1 MKKYFMQLRTLT
13 GPLLIIAIAFASWS
27 FRTQLFPRSREV
39 TQSAENLS
47 TGKTEKQTVLE
58 VGGRARKN
66 LGIIVAQA
74 KLQSQW
80 RSVSIP
86 GEIADQPGLS
96 DRGVTAPAVGVVGSI
111 HVFPG
116 DTVRPGEAL
125 FTLQLFSEYLQAT
138 QTQLFKAIRET
149 AIVNTEIDRLSN
161 AVNTGAIPPSRLI
174 ESRGELNRQAALIQ
188 AARQELLNRGLSP
201 EQVANVETGSFVS
214 SIEVKAPP
222 RRQQREIAST
232 IGTASNLTI
241 VPSDPQENDGDFYY
255 EVQDLSV
262 ELGQQVQA
270 GQLLVNLSNHQN
282 LFVVGH
288 AFKREA
294 ASLERAV
301 QEQRPI
307 EIEFSEDQTD
317 GWQKLDQSFEIR
329 HLANTIDKNNRT
341 FDFFI
346 PLSNQ
351 SRSIERQGRALKVW
365 RYRPGQRAKI
375 HLPVEEFKNVFVLP
389 TEGVVRDG
397 ADAYVFRQ
405 NGDLFKQL
413 AVRVLHEDRRYVV
426 IANEGSIA
434 IGSYLAQNAAASLNR
449 ILKAQ
454 TASGEQPGLH
464 VHPDGTTH
472 AAH

>member
-1 MKKYFMQLRTLT
+1 MKLSFLA
-13 GPLLIIAIAFASWS
+13 GCLLIIAIAFTAWS
-27 FRTQLFPRSREV
+27 FRLQLFPATREI
-39 TQSAENLS
+39 TQSAENAS
-47 TGKTEKQTVLE
+47 KSKTEKQTVLE
-58 VGGRARKN
+58 VGEQARKN
-66 LGIIVAQA
+66 LGLIVAPA
-74 KLQSQW
+74 KLQNHW
-80 RSVSIP
+80 RSVLIP

-96 DRGVTAPAVGVVGSI
+96 DRGVTAPAVGVVASI
-111 HVFPG
+111 LVFPG
-116 DTVRPGEAL
+116 DIVRPGEAL

-149 AIVNTEIDRLSN
+149 VIVNAEIDRLSS
-161 AVNTGAIPPSRLI
+161 AVSTGALPQNRLI
-174 ESRGELNRQAALIQ
+174 ESRSELNRQATLIQ
-188 AARQELLNRGLSP
+188 SARQELLNRGLSP
-201 EQVANVETGSFVS
+201 EQVMQVETGIFVS

-222 RRQQREIAST
+222 RRQPKELTST

-241 VPSDPQENDGDFYY
+241 NPSDDEHSDSDFYY

-294 ASLERAV
+294 ASLELAV

-307 EIEFSEDQTD
+307 EVEFSEDQANK
-317 GWQKLDQSFEIR
+317 WQPLDQTFEIR

-346 PLSNQ
+346 PLSNP
-351 SRSIERQGRALKVW
+351 SRSIKRPGKALKVW
-365 RYRPGQRAKI
+365 RFRPGQRAKI
-375 HLPVEEFKNVFVLP
+375 HIPVELFENVFVMP
-389 TEGVVRDG
+389 TEAVVREN

-413 AVRVLHEDRRYVV
+413 SVRVLHEDRRHIT
-426 IANEGSIA
+426 IANDGSIT

-464 VHPDGTTH
+464 VHADGTTH

>member
-1 MKKYFMQLRTLT
+1 MKNLILKLRTFA
-13 GPLLIIAIAFASWS
+13 GPLLIVAIAFAIWH
-27 FRTQLFPRSREV
+27 FRSHLFTRSTEA
-39 TQSAENLS
+39 TPAAKNASK
-47 TGKTEKQTVLE
+47 GKAEKQTVLE
-58 VGGRARKN
+58 VGEKARKN
-66 LGIIVAQA
+66 LGLIVAPA
-74 KLQSQW
+74 KLQTQW
-80 RSVSIP
+80 RSVLIP

-96 DRGVTAPAVGVVGSI
+96 DRGVTAPAVGVVASI
-111 HVFPG
+111 HVYPG
-116 DTVRPGEAL
+116 NTVRPGEAL

-149 AIVNTEIDRLSN
+149 AISNAEIERLSSG
-161 AVNTGAIPPSRLI
+161 VNSGAIPQSRLI
-174 ESRGELNRQAALIQ
+174 ESRSEINRQATLAQ

-201 EQVANVETGSFVS
+201 EQVAKVETGSFVS

-222 RRQQREIAST
+222 RRQLKELAST
-232 IGTASNLTI
+232 IRTSSNLTTFEK
-241 VPSDPQENDGDFYY
+241 DAEYNDGDFYY

-294 ASLERAV
+294 TSLEQAV

-307 EIEFSEDQTD
+307 EIEFSEDQAD
-317 GWQKLDQSFEIR
+317 SWQKLDQSFEIR

-351 SRSIERQGRALKVW
+351 SRSIERQGRSLKVW
-365 RYRPGQRAKI
+365 RFRPGQRAKI
-375 HLPVEEFKNVFVLP
+375 YIPVEQFENVFVMP
-389 TEGVVRDG
+389 TEGVVREG

-405 NGDLFKQL
+405 NGDLFKQQS
-413 AVRVLHEDRRYVV
+413 VRVLHEDRRHII
-426 IANEGSIA
+426 IANDGSIA